1 MALVDPPISKDKNS
15 ITLFGEKKKSQAQK
29 IVDELS
35 SKNIPA
41 KIIRLDN
48 GTEKVINLVSGKTVY
63 NGKIETKDNS
73 VGSQVS
79 ELLNNRRYPANVSS
93 TGDITYYDPD
103 QQSNEYMGVSPA
115 VTDTFDG
122 KGVTYSGPGGSYTFS
137 ETPTTDVYS
146 EGYFPESDNIPSDSV
161 VTSKQLFGNDSNYV
175 SNTNYPR
182 RDNEVVTNEIDDDR
196 NFLQKSGDN
205 IMKIYTGLKTP
216 VQVRLDPVT
225 GENVARSVPMVGA
238 IMDSAVVMSPMSG
251 MGAAMGTVADK
262 LLERQES
269 DARFAVEGFSGFAA
283 IQAIDL
289 GTGNPV
295 TITASPGIGGTVS
308 TNQNIVGPLAYN
320 GSVFEN
326 TTAVA
331 AEAIKFET
339 PTVTSYADRLYRT
352 SPRAEEGQEE
362 IGRPRV
368 QVNPLL
374 NRGEY
379 NDETGEVNLGAGRFG
394 QTTGAFLSDDG
405 TYQFTSGRA
414 SLVTD
419 SKGNPVTT
427 NNGIVYSGLRGNI
440 VSSDTVPD
448 AVNLLSG
455 MEDGSIK
462 TDDYT
467 LNALAG
473 TQDYIDQNTN
483 FNYNYPTI
491 EDYSTSS
498 PLDLVE
504 RQFDYNDPE
513 GNVSESGVSYGG
525 PGGSYTFSETLDS
538 DVYSEGFDYE
548 DPTPTS
554 YTATGNLSDMTP
566 NNDDNESSDTTSS
579 STSSAG
585 AGFGSIDAYT
595 AKGGRIGKQ
604 EGGVANQQNVSQIV
618 QGAGFIAPQ
627 GSATE
632 QQTIAD
638 DIPLEAEEGDFII
651 NAPAA
656 QFAGRQDIVT
666 MITEAI
672 DSLREKGVDIQYGD
686 PKIPVEKS
694 VKLAVSRNEVYV
706 PKLVAEEIGYDK
718 LQKINKRGQKEVQRR
733 QEEAQGQAARGG
745 FVKKADGDVVT
756 QDETLAED
764 KSSMMGTDEGN
775 FIQNLGRAVYDNIKK
790 DVSGFI
796 APKEKEK
803 KELKTLEE
811 SKVKP
816 SETEKVG
823 EFPEPPPSRPEQQYF
838 GLSYPLLV
846 KALERVETGDVLK
859 NVQIRD
865 KFKENP
871 YRFTEVTIKG
881 PEGSSAFGLR
891 QLTYTAMQDLL
902 DNNIKNLSKEEINY
916 ATKFIDM
923 GKQRVNLENS
933 KGNFIYEGPKD
944 DRIKVSALNKA
955 RKLGMSLAE
964 YKTRLGVNGGGLIP
978 EAQHK
983 KYYNKFADMFFKSK
997 LNNSKSLEEG
1007 VGNYYSKTKS
1017 SFRKNYVEKF
1027 KDALKQIDAGV
1038 ILNKIEPDSKK
1049 YIPIPRLKP
1058 KNSFLSPTMG

>member
-1 MALVDPPISKDKNS
+1 MS
-15 ITLFGEKKKSQAQK
+15 IPSNYPSPFEDNNIDLLAFKKKTAASDFYDSLPPDAKFQFFQDGTSGF
-29 IVDELS
+29 VDGRGNKYTPPPSIDDRPRNVSPNTDTIQYNRFNTSTSNTSSSNITQGNETVESSTTSESGSDFLTNVGGAGATTFDYDLSEPDLLEAIELRKSAYGENLQIQTS
-35 SKNIPA
+35 STINAAGEEEKTFLERTGD
-41 KIIRLDN
+41 RLYEIFVS
-48 GTEKVINLVSGKTVY
+48 GPMSVETKSSPVSGKTVATKVPGIAGVADSATALSGIPFGQIMNKMGDRFIEKQTVDTEAAVVGMTGY
-63 NGKIETKDNS
+63 GAVQVQEKSTGRIIDLTTSPAFGKGLDQSANRTAFMNALGITDNTS
-73 VGSQVS
+73 VGTYAESDVQGPVIFNGIEYPNINAVIAVVSRQGYVSPFAMEANIPAGEDYDRSRVVGAGEKRIGLYDEDSGEINLGFGRTGAVTGVALDGSGNLNYKTDGSGFVMGMGEMVNTGTGIAYGGSRANIAGANALSQVEAQDLLS
-79 ELLNNRRYPANVSS
+79 KINNGEITSTPNTTNYLSSLAFSGTFQEDTNVGSPIFGTVEPLSPVTVEELP
-93 TGDITYYDPD
+93 TGDDFINQMEDQVDADTYQMQEATLPSTTINNVTPI
-103 QQSNEYMGVSPA
+103 QQY
-115 VTDTFDG
+115 
-122 KGVTYSGPGGSYTFS
+122 
-137 ETPTTDVYS
+137 
-146 EGYFPESDNIPSDSV
+146 
-161 VTSKQLFGNDSNYV
+161 
-175 SNTNYPR
+175 NTNTGD
-182 RDNEVVTNEIDDDR
+182 DN
-196 NFLQKSGDN
+196 
-205 IMKIYTGLKTP
+205 
-216 VQVRLDPVT
+216 
-225 GENVARSVPMVGA
+225 
-238 IMDSAVVMSPMSG
+238 
-251 MGAAMGTVADK
+251 
-262 LLERQES
+262 
-269 DARFAVEGFSGFAA
+269 
-283 IQAIDL
+283 
-289 GTGNPV
+289 
-295 TITASPGIGGTVS
+295 
-308 TNQNIVGPLAYN
+308 
-320 GSVFEN
+320 
-326 TTAVA
+326 
-331 AEAIKFET
+331 
-339 PTVTSYADRLYRT
+339 
-352 SPRAEEGQEE
+352 
-362 IGRPRV
+362 
-368 QVNPLL
+368 
-374 NRGEY
+374 
-379 NDETGEVNLGAGRFG
+379 
-394 QTTGAFLSDDG
+394 
-405 TYQFTSGRA
+405 
-414 SLVTD
+414 
-419 SKGNPVTT
+419 
-427 NNGIVYSGLRGNI
+427 
-440 VSSDTVPD
+440 
-448 AVNLLSG
+448 
-455 MEDGSIK
+455 
-462 TDDYT
+462 
-467 LNALAG
+467 
-473 TQDYIDQNTN
+473 
-483 FNYNYPTI
+483 
-491 EDYSTSS
+491 
-498 PLDLVE
+498 
-504 RQFDYNDPE
+504 
-513 GNVSESGVSYGG
+513 
-525 PGGSYTFSETLDS
+525 
-538 DVYSEGFDYE
+538 
-548 DPTPTS
+548 
-554 YTATGNLSDMTP
+554 
-566 NNDDNESSDTTSS
+566 NNDDDGADPSSMGDS
-579 STSSAG
+579 
-585 AGFGSIDAYT
+585 GFGGGGGFAT
-595 AKGGRIGKQ
+595 AMGGRIGKQ
-604 EGGVANQQNVSQIV
+604 EGGVANQQGVSQIV

-1049 YIPIPRLKP
+1049 YIPIPKLKP